1 VATRYFVILLG
12 RGTVDETLDFVE
24 EKHGKVV
31 VEKVG
36 EEEERLQAKLH
47 MSNCKNFVY
56 GVVEISKKEA
66 VG

>member
-1 VATRYFVILLG
+1 MAARHFVILLG

-31 VEKVG
+31 VGQDET
-36 EEEERLQAKLH
+36 LAAKMH

-56 GVVEISKKEA
+56 GVVEILPKEER
-66 VG
+66 